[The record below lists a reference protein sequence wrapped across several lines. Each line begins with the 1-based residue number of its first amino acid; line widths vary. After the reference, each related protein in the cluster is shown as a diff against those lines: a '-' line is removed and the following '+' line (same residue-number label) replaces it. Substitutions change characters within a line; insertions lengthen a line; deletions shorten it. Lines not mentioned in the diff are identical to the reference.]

1 MQGMTSTLQQPID
14 DPVVAELDGVKL
26 RLHAR
31 RLRGSMSLV
40 EVARRA
46 NLNRDE
52 LSRLERGE
60 TSQVRFSTLAKLLVV
75 YDCGLDDLIEVEKSR
90 STEPLYAG
98 ALGAFADGT
107 LGVSRQR
114 RRAARRPAGADHVD
128 DDESAMF
135 VSSESVASSRRRTPV
150 GTIHP

>member
-1 MQGMTSTLQQPID
+1 MLDEPI
-14 DPVVAELDGVKL
+14 VAELDGVRL

-60 TSQVRFSTLAKLLVV
+60 TSQVRFSTLVKLLVV
-75 YDCGLDDLIEVEKSR
+75 YDCGLDDLFEVEKSR
-90 STEPLYAG
+90 TAEPLYAA
-98 ALGAFADGT
+98 ALGAFADGALEVT
-107 LGVSRQR
+107 PNR
-114 RRAARRPAGADHVD
+114 RRAIRRTEDHD
-128 DDESAMF
+128 RIDEGEAKTF
-135 VSSESVASSRRRTPV
+135 TTTEPVTPRRRRTPV
-150 GTIHP
+150 GTVHP